1 MRLIDA
7 DELLEGYKVMGYDPT
22 EHPEESYMEGWC
34 NGFNAAVDHCMHHV
48 IHAQTVMVVNA
59 APTVEQP
66 EIIRCRDCGHWIP
79 GFINDNDDFVPPRCG
94 KGQQMVG
101 HFADDFCSYGERGEA
116 DDGNTD

>member
-1 MRLIDA
+1 MRLIDG
-7 DELLEGYKVMGYDPT
+7 DELLEGYKVMGYDQT

-66 EIIRCRDCGHWIP
+66 EIIRCRECKY
-79 GFINDNDDFVPPRCG
+79 NDMPPTAGNAGCTLLYG
-94 KGQQMVG
+94 MTNQNG
-101 HFADDFCSYGERGEA
+101 FCSLAERREDKA
-116 DDGNTD
+116 